1 MKYGFVMS
9 TGDAADAARLAAA
22 AEKAGWD
29 GFFVWEPV
37 WGVDA
42 WVSLTAAA
50 MRTERIRLGTMLTP
64 PSRRR
69 PWKLASEIGTLD
81 RLSNGRVTL
90 TVGLGALDSGFA
102 DFGEETDKRIR
113 AELLDEGLAIITGL
127 GKGQPFSFS
136 GKHYK
141 VKESKFVAPP
151 PNVQNPIPIWV
162 VGAWK
167 RPKSMDRAVQYQG
180 ILPQVIDGTLTPQH
194 VREVREY
201 LIEVN
206 GPERGSQQDI
216 VVEGETPGDNP
227 TKAREIVHPWA
238 DAGAT
243 WWIEGHWQLP
253 PDMDPQVYLQ
263 KRIEQGPP
271 PVR

>member
-1 MKYGFVMS
+1 
-9 TGDAADAARLAAA
+9 
-22 AEKAGWD
+22 
-29 GFFVWEPV
+29 
-37 WGVDA
+37 
-42 WVSLTAAA
+42 
-50 MRTERIRLGTMLTP
+50 
-64 PSRRR
+64 
-69 PWKLASEIGTLD
+69 
-81 RLSNGRVTL
+81 VTL
-90 TVGLGALDSGFA
+90 TVGLGAIDSGFA

-141 VKESKFVAPP
+141 VKESTFMAPP
-151 PNVQNPIPIWV
+151 PNVQQPIPIWV

-167 RPKSMDRAVQYQG
+167 RQKSMDRAVQYQG
-180 ILPQVIDGTLTPQH
+180 ILPQVVDGTLTPQH
-194 VREVREY
+194 VREVRQY

-206 GPERGSQQDI
+206 GQERGSQQDI

-227 TKAREIVHPWA
+227 DKAREIVQPWA

-243 WWIEGHWQLP
+243 WWIDGHWQIP
-253 PDMDPQVYLQ
+253 SGMDPQVYLQ